1 MLTALTGV
9 ACSSADE
16 PSYGTAEQPI
26 YYGSR
31 APSVVSLTAGEKLAI
46 GYLSDPYGNP
56 FCSGTLIDRDVVVTA
71 EHCTTGSNAN
81 SIRFGVGTPE
91 QPDAIF
97 QVQSI
102 REHSSRD
109 VALLFLTEDAVSR
122 VPRIEPL
129 PFLRQALPN
138 SMIGSRVEA
147 AGYGQTHDNST
158 GRYFAALTLS
168 AIDDTFYTV
177 DGGGQRGICF
187 GDSGGPLLVSV
198 SGNTVVAGVESNGDS
213 SCVDVDHLTRLDRV
227 QDWIDSSNGDFNP
240 NDSGQSWEDTDKPPV
255 DGGQQTTGGNSTT
268 GKPPGD
274 QDTGSSTSTGSTGK
288 PPVQEPGQETGQDV
302 PSGDSEEEPSQDDG
316 PLSGPIFT
324 GCSAAQGGSI
334 DAAWLALVPLF
345 IGMVR
350 RRRAARS

>member
-1 MLTALTGV
+1 MLTALAGV

-16 PSYGTAEQPI
+16 PTYGATEQAI

-31 APSVVSLTAGEKLAI
+31 APSVVSLSAGEKLAI

-71 EHCTTGSNAN
+71 EHCTTGSSAN

-109 VALLFLTEDAVSR
+109 VALLFLTEDAVNR
-122 VPRIEPL
+122 VPRLEPL
-129 PFLRQALPN
+129 PFLRQALPH
-138 SMIGSRVEA
+138 SLVGSRVEA

-158 GRYFAALTLS
+158 GRYFAALTLTG
-168 AIDDTFYTV
+168 IDDTFYTV

-187 GDSGGPLLVSV
+187 GDSGGPLLVTV

-213 SCVDVDHLTRLDRV
+213 SCVDVDHLTRLDQVR
-227 QDWIDSSNGDFNP
+227 DWIDASNGDFDP

-255 DGGQQTTGGNSTT
+255 DGGQQTTGDSST

-274 QDTGSSTSTGSTGK
+274 DDQGWNTSPDSTDK
-288 PPVQEPGQETGQDV
+288 PPVQDQGQD
-302 PSGDSEEEPSQDDG
+302 PSQEGSSGESQEEEPGSSGG
-316 PLSGPIFT
+316 PSMGDIFT
-324 GCSAAQGGSI
+324 GCSAAQGGSV
-334 DAAWLALVPLF
+334 DAAWLGLVPLF
-345 IGMVR
+345 IGMIR
-350 RRRAARS
+350 RRRA